1 MSIPGNVLID
11 RKVVEDRIKDI
22 LETSLDTVQLMT
34 IDNDL
39 VQGAGMVKHINTYE
53 YQGSVEAVA
62 EGATNTERGK
72 VVVSEKEYRVKVKQ
86 QVFDYTD
93 EQYMK
98 DPKVV
103 EVGAKGMSI

>member
-1 MSIPGNVLID
+1 MAVPQNVLID

-53 YQGSVEAVA
+53 YQGAVQA
-62 EGATNTERGK
+62 
-72 VVVSEKEYRVKVKQ
+72 V
-86 QVFDYTD
+86 
-93 EQYMK
+93 
-98 DPKVV
+98 
-103 EVGAKGMSI
+103 

>member
-1 MSIPGNVLID
+1 MAVPQNVLID

-53 YQGSVEAVA
+53 
-62 EGATNTERGK
+62 
-72 VVVSEKEYRVKVKQ
+72 
-86 QVFDYTD
+86 
-93 EQYMK
+93 
-98 DPKVV
+98 
-103 EVGAKGMSI
+103 